1 MKNTE
6 RYQMLVESICKDHD
20 CLNTKQIEKLGE
32 LLEDHFETRST
43 DYYTVIEF
51 LYSTEEIDFTTLLDL
66 RDLA

>member
-1 MKNTE
+1 MENTE
-6 RYQMLVESICKDHD
+6 RYQMLVEEVCKEHD
-20 CLNTKQIEKLGE
+20 CLTKKQIEKLGE
-32 LLEDHFETRST
+32 LLEDHFKTRSD